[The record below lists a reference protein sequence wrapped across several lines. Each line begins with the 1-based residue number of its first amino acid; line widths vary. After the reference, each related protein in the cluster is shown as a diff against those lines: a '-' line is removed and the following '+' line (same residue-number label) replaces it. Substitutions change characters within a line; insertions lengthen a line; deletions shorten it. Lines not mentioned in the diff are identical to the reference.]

1 MIESTSAL
9 DSSSVILPEIETDV
23 MDPVI
28 VGRDEG
34 ITVSG
39 ETDGMAL
46 GNKVGAAVMYT
57 SQQRNG
63 FETFFEKQYHRGCI
77 SVG

>member
-1 MIESTSAL
+1 M
-9 DSSSVILPEIETDV
+9 ILPEIETDA

-28 VGRDEG
+28 VGWDDG

-39 ETDGMAL
+39 ETDGVAL
-46 GNKVGAAVMYT
+46 GNNVGAAVMYT

-63 FETFFEKQYHRGCI
+63 FETFFEKQNDRSCV